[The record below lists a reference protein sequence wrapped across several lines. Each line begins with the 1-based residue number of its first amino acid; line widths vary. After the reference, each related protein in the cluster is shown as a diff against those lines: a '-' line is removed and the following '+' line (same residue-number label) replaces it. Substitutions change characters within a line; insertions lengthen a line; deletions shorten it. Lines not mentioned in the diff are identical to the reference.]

1 MGMVDFEGLM
11 VLLGQCIDRYVQVVV
26 LVLTQD
32 AGIEMADDVATESD
46 SYMRL
51 PSVKLE

>member
-1 MGMVDFEGLM
+1 MRIVDFEGLM
-11 VLLGQCIDRYVQVVV
+11 VLLGQYIDRYVQIVI

-32 AGIEMADDVATESD
+32 AGTEMTDDVAVESN

-51 PSVKLE
+51 PSVKPM